1 MSKAVA
7 FIGRPKHLEL
17 RLADD
22 AEFAAVVEEVRE
34 KWREGGRFFEG
45 SPRIRVVGPLCEDER
60 KELCTLL
67 VEDFGIPEV
76 EFIGSLR
83 SDRARAGATKG
94 KPPVRRMPNFE
105 FRENNR
111 VNGNTVRSLERAA
124 PQQRDDWQF
133 EPLELHSE
141 VMNVR
146 ESNAL
151 FVLETVRNGQRV
163 AYDGDIVV
171 LGDANAGS
179 ELVATGSIVVLGTL
193 RGMAHAGSAGDESAS
208 VSAFRLVPQ
217 QLRIGAQMAIAP
229 DDATEMGYAEVAT
242 VRRGEIVIM
251 PASHVR
257 SAKTKM
263 KYDKTIIF
271 DK

>member
-22 AEFAAVVEEVRE
+22 AEFTAVVEEVRE
-34 KWREGGRFFEG
+34 KWKEGGRFFDG
-45 SPRIRVVGPLCEDER
+45 SPRVRVVGPLRDEER
-60 KELCTLL
+60 KQLSQML

-76 EFIGSLR
+76 EFIGGLR
-83 SDRARAGATKG
+83 NERPRMFGSKRTPKRSATKNFTFEIG
-94 KPPVRRMPNFE
+94 KPIETATETIPF
-105 FRENNR
+105 
-111 VNGNTVRSLERAA
+111 A
-124 PQQRDDWQF
+124 DWPD

-141 VMNVR
+141 LTNVR
-146 ESNAL
+146 ESNSL

-179 ELVATGSIVVLGTL
+179 ELVATGRIVVLGAL
-193 RGMAHAGSAGDESAS
+193 RGMAHAGSAGDETAS
-208 VSAFRLVPQ
+208 VSAYRLAPQ

-229 DDATEMGYAEVAT
+229 DDAKEMGYSEVAT
-242 VRRGEIVIM
+242 VSKGEIVIL
-251 PASHVR
+251 PASPVR
-257 SAKTKM
+257 ITNTK
-263 KYDKTIIF
+263 KRF
-271 DK
+271 P